1 MSRLRTLWARLDL
14 GRAFQVSMGIMSI
27 LLAVYFFRHERHELH
42 GIVNGLSDA
51 RPGWVLVGLVLM
63 VVYVLLQAAMYVYG
77 FRAVGGMI
85 TWGEAV
91 NLYLRRNLASVFLPA
106 GGFTSLALFT
116 RSLEE
121 RGERPT
127 VIHFASTIY
136 AIAGLI
142 TVVVV
147 AVPVLGYLFLVHG
160 LSSDIAYA
168 FVALVLL
175 IVLLLWLVRSL
186 THQGWAARWATKL
199 DPSLGAVL
207 EEMGQGHVKRSEV
220 MKTLLASMAIEF
232 VGMAHLYVAMQALG
246 LGGHWELA
254 AVGYVVAVLLL
265 IASPFLRGLGAIE
278 VSMTVVLTRYGVHE
292 AQALTAV
299 LLFRLFEFWLPLAW
313 GVLSFIRGRS
323 SLTLRLLPALMAL
336 ILGVVNIVSAASP
349 AAAHRMRVL
358 HGLVPSATIDAS
370 SITILVA
377 GLLLLFVSVALVRGL
392 RLAWWFALL
401 LALASMVG
409 HLGKHFAIMGAVLA
423 LIMVLVLLYTHAQY
437 RVKGD
442 RRKRY
447 TGITVLV
454 ASIGGVLVFGIVG
467 FYFLDRR
474 DFNIDFT
481 LRQSIANTLKVV
493 FLFGQDGLV
502 AHTHF
507 AKEFIVG
514 LRVAFACAITFGLY
528 ALWRPWTADSSTDSE
543 EHERAKAMLQKWGD
557 SPLDQ
562 FKLFADKQLFLP
574 EGSQG
579 FVSYGTAKGYAIAL
593 GMPTA
598 ATDAERD
605 ALVHAFDMNCRQ
617 NNLRSVYY
625 RVGATDAARLKAMG
639 KKVLPIGQEAV
650 LDLTS
655 FNLAGKDQKTL
666 RNSLSRAEREG
677 LVLVTYPPP
686 VSDGVLQKLKSVST
700 EWLATGKQEAGF
712 SQGVYDEAQLRQD
725 TILTVENEGGRVLAF
740 TNIIPDGVP
749 GEATYDLL
757 RTVEDAPGY
766 VTDFLM
772 VKLFAHFKAEGYT
785 HVNLG
790 LVPMSGITQAKDL
803 PERALKFAYERI
815 ARFSHYKGLR
825 SFKEKFGPAWN
836 DKFLAYDHDLDLF
849 FIPAALLEVEET

>member
-1 MSRLRTLWARLDL
+1 MPRLRTLWARLNL
-14 GRAFQVSMGIMSI
+14 GRAFQVAMGIMSI

-42 GIVNGLSDA
+42 GIAQGISNAQPAWVVLGLL
-51 RPGWVLVGLVLM
+51 LVAI
-63 VVYVLLQAAMYVYG
+63 YVLLQAAMYVHG
-77 FRAVGGMI
+77 FRAVGGRI

-116 RSLEE
+116 RTLEE

-127 VIHFASTIY
+127 VIHLASTIY

-160 LSSDIAYA
+160 LSSDVAYA
-168 FVALVLL
+168 FVALLVL
-175 IVLLLWLVRSL
+175 IAGLLWLVRSL
-186 THQGWAARWATKL
+186 THQGWAARLATKL

-207 EEMGQGHVKRSEV
+207 EEMGQGQVKRNEV
-220 MKTLLASMAIEF
+220 VKTLLASLAIEF

-246 LGGHWELA
+246 LGSHWELA

-278 VSMTVVLTRYGVHE
+278 VSMTVVLTRYGIQE
-292 AQALTAV
+292 AQALAAV
-299 LLFRLFEFWLPLAW
+299 LLFRLFEFWLPLIW

-323 SLTLRLLPALMAL
+323 SLALRLLPALMAL
-336 ILGVVNIVSAASP
+336 VLGVVNIASAASS
-349 AAAHRMRVL
+349 AAVHRMRVL
-358 HGLVPSATIDAS
+358 HDLVPSSTLDAN

-377 GLLLLFVSVALVRGL
+377 GLLLIFVSMALVRGL

-401 LALASMVG
+401 LALASMVA
-409 HLGKHFAIMGAVLA
+409 HLGKDFALEGAALA
-423 LIMVLVLLYTHAQY
+423 LIMVLVLIYTRSQY

-454 ASIGGVLVFGIVG
+454 ATISGVLVFGVVG

-481 LRQSIANTLKVV
+481 LRQSVANTLKVF

-514 LRVAFACAITFGLY
+514 LRLAFACAITFGLY
-528 ALWRPWTADSSTDSE
+528 SLWRPWAAVSKESA
-543 EHERAKAMLQKWGD
+543 EHGRATELLHKWGN
-557 SPLDQ
+557 SPLDR
-562 FKLFADKQLFLP
+562 FKVAADSQLFLP
-574 EGSQG
+574 EDREG
-579 FVSYGTAKGYAIAL
+579 FVSYRTAKGYAIAL
-593 GMPTA
+593 DMPTA
-598 ATDAERD
+598 ANDAEREK
-605 ALVHAFDMNCRQ
+605 LVRSFDTYCRE
-617 NNLRSVYY
+617 NNLRPVYY
-625 RVGATDAARLKAMG
+625 RVGAADAERLKAMG

-650 LDLTS
+650 LDLST
-655 FNLAGKDQKTL
+655 FCLTGKDQKTL

-686 VSDGVLQKLKSVST
+686 VSDGVLQKLKSVSA
-700 EWLATGKQEAGF
+700 EWLAGGKREAGF
-712 SQGVYDEAQLRQD
+712 SQGVFDETQLRQD
-725 TILTVENEGGRVLAF
+725 TILTVENAGGRVMAF

-757 RTVEDAPGY
+757 RSVGGAPGY
-766 VTDFLM
+766 VIDFLM
-772 VKLFAHFKAEGYT
+772 VKLFAHFKEAGFT

-790 LVPMSGITQAKDL
+790 LVPMSGISQAKDL

-849 FIPAALLEVEET
+849 FIPAALQEVEEA